1 MTTTNPDLATDHLLR
16 ASLFQPALPP
26 RKLDAHKGDAGSVA
40 IVGGDSGM
48 QGAVVL
54 AARAALLMGA
64 GRVYACMLA
73 NDKPALDIN
82 FPEIMPR
89 THGSLT
95 QLKQLDVL
103 VIGPGLGQS
112 DAAMV
117 LLAFWLKQSVPLLLD
132 ADALNLIAQHP
143 HLLELCRARVA
154 DTVITPHAGEAARL
168 LGSSSA
174 EVQNNRRDS
183 ALKLA
188 EMLRAS
194 CVLKGAA
201 SLCAHYS
208 GVCFVNSS
216 GNPSLAAAGMG
227 DVLSGMIGGFMAQGL
242 TGLDAI
248 KLAVFVHGAAADKL
262 VGDGLGPLGLTASE
276 LTVAARSVLN
286 QLNAVGSTQRIP

>member
-1 MTTTNPDLATDHLLR
+1 MTTTNPDLASDHLLL

-132 ADALNLIAQHP
+132 ADALNLMAQHP
-143 HLLELCRARVA
+143 HLLELCRARLV
-154 DTVITPHAGEAARL
+154 DTVITPHAAEAARL
-168 LGSSSA
+168 LGSSSV
-174 EVQNNRRDS
+174 EIQNNRRVS

-188 EMLRAS
+188 EMLHAS

-227 DVLSGMIGGFMAQGL
+227 DVLSGMVGGFMAQGL

-262 VGDGLGPLGLTASE
+262 VGEGLGPLGLTASE

-286 QLNAVGSTQRIP
+286 QLNAVGSR